1 MNGGLFMANLGFIGL
16 GAMGGR
22 IAKRLLDA
30 GHTVTGYNRTRSKA
44 QWLLDAGMLWGE
56 TPSAVARAADITFTM
71 VANTTALRS
80 VVEGPDG
87 VLDALAAGK
96 VFIDM
101 STVSPSFSRDLA
113 AKVAEKGAHMLDVP
127 VSGSTIT
134 VEQGNLSL
142 MVGGDEA
149 IFEQVKSIL
158 LDIGPRVNYV
168 GKNGQAALM
177 KVAINLSLPVQFL
190 AFSEGLLLAEKSGI
204 PRETAYKVWMDSAV
218 VPPAIRYR
226 GPFVLKKPDE
236 PLFDVNMMQ
245 KDLLLALEIG
255 REVDVPLPTVAVANE
270 FLTAARAMGLAKEDF
285 AVLFDVLA
293 RMSGISNE

>member
-1 MNGGLFMANLGFIGL
+1 MANLGFIGL

-22 IAKRLLDA
+22 IVKRLLAA

-56 TPSAVARAADITFTM
+56 TPFAVARAADITFTM
-71 VANTTALRS
+71 VANTDALSS
-80 VVEGPDG
+80 VAEGPDG
-87 VLDALAAGK
+87 LLAALTAGK
-96 VFIDM
+96 IFLDM
-101 STVSPSFSRDLA
+101 STVSPTFSRDLA
-113 AKVAEKGAHMLDVP
+113 AKVAKKGAHMLDTP

-134 VEQGNLSL
+134 VDQGNLSI

-149 IFEQVKSIL
+149 IFEQVKPVL
-158 LDIGPRVNYV
+158 LNIGPKVNYV

-177 KVAINLSLPVQFL
+177 KIALNLSLPIQFL

-204 PRETAYKVWMDSAV
+204 PRETAFKVWMDSAV
-218 VPPAIRYR
+218 APPAMKYR

-236 PLFDVNMMQ
+236 PLFNVNMMQ

-270 FLTAARAMGLAKEDF
+270 FLTSARAMGLAHEDF
-285 AVLFDVLA
+285 AVIFDVLA
-293 RMSGISNE
+293 RMSGVSNE